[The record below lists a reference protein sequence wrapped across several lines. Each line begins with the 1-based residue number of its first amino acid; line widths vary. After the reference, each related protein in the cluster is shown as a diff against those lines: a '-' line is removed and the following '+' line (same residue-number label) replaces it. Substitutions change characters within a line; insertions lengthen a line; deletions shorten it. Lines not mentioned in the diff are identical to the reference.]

1 MTDWSDC
8 PQADFGYCARIQC
21 LENPPAGG
29 CTVAAYC
36 IPSFFKKEIDLAL
49 LRIEKWADDRAY
61 FCTPR
66 KAGIIGRN
74 GVSGALCRHE
84 LYRYAGTAGRRY
96 DPCGLRRRG
105 SPQTGALRPG
115 SAENYFVCSRERVYR
130 AVRMARAPAF
140 VGEDRENFGGPVPC
154 FASFRARNVGIADVF
169 HEKQFENMTLEWTP
183 SNEAKRSISGR

>member
-8 PQADFGYCARIQC
+8 PQADFRYCARIQC

-49 LRIEKWADDRAY
+49 LGIEKWADDRAY

-66 KAGIIGRN
+66 KAGIIGRD
-74 GVSGALCRHE
+74 GVPGALCRHE

-115 SAENYFVCSRERVYR
+115 IGFIGGADGPAS
-130 AVRMARAPAF
+130 AF
-140 VGEDRENFGGPVPC
+140 VGEEQGKLRMACSLLRFGGEC
-154 FASFRARNVGIADVF
+154 GIADDFPRKAV
-169 HEKQFENMTLEWTP
+169 
-183 SNEAKRSISGR
+183 